1 MRIRFHG
8 GVDEVGRLGMFVEE
22 DNFRLLFDYGLSATD
37 PPKYPVEVPP
47 VDFLLLSH
55 SHLDHSGMVPWVAGR
70 YETPIL
76 ATIVTQ
82 RVSEVLFHDNVKVSE
97 LEGYPQMYGK
107 QEIKAAKLAFDKIKF
122 GEERNLGPF
131 ELKVHFAGH
140 IPGAAMFELRGNRTT
155 LFTGDINTRDT
166 HLISG
171 TKPVKCDNLIMEG
184 TYAGRN
190 HPKRVKL
197 EYEFLRKIDEVV
209 ARGGKVIIPAFAIG
223 RTQEIMLLLRHS
235 KHQIYVDGMG
245 NSITE
250 LYLNKPD
257 FIKSP
262 KELRKMKNKVKM
274 VRSFRGRKYA
284 LKGDVIITTSGM
296 LDGGPVL
303 SYLQKFKDSSKNAVL
318 LTGYQVEGTNGRLL
332 RDEKKIR
339 IQGVVQKVNC
349 EVDFFDFSAHS
360 GHKELVEFIH
370 GCEPEK
376 VILCHSDN
384 REAIADELKG
394 SYNFILP
401 KLMEEIEL

>member
-1 MRIRFHG
+1 
-8 GVDEVGRLGMFVEE
+8 
-22 DNFRLLFDYGLSATD
+22 
-37 PPKYPVEVPP
+37 
-47 VDFLLLSH
+47 
-55 SHLDHSGMVPWVAGR
+55 
-70 YETPIL
+70 
-76 ATIVTQ
+76 
-82 RVSEVLFHDNVKVSE
+82 
-97 LEGYPQMYGK
+97 
-107 QEIKAAKLAFDKIKF
+107 
-122 GEERNLGPF
+122 
-131 ELKVHFAGH
+131 
-140 IPGAAMFELRGNRTT
+140 
-155 LFTGDINTRDT
+155 
-166 HLISG
+166 
-171 TKPVKCDNLIMEG
+171 
-184 TYAGRN
+184 
-190 HPKRVKL
+190 VKL

-223 RTQEIMLLLRHS
+223 RTQEIMLILRHS

-245 NSITE
+245 NSITD

-262 KELRKMKNKVKM
+262 KDLRKMKNKVKM

-296 LDGGPVL
+296 MDGGPVL
-303 SYLQKFKDSSKNAVL
+303 SYLQKLKNSSKNAVL

-332 RDEKKIR
+332 MDEKKIR
-339 IQGVVQKVNC
+339 IQGVVQKVDC

-370 GCEPEK
+370 GCQPEK

-401 KLMEEIEL
+401 KLMEEIEI

>member
-8 GVDEVGRLGMFVEE
+8 GVDEVGRLGMFLEQ

-76 ATIVTQ
+76 STLMTQ
-82 RVSEVLFHDNVKVSE
+82 KVSEVLFDDNVKVSE

-107 QEIKAAKLAFDKIKF
+107 QEIRAAKLAFDKVKF
-122 GEERNLGPF
+122 GEERNIGPF

-155 LFTGDINTRDT
+155 LFTGDINTLDT

-190 HPKRVKL
+190 HPNRVKL
-197 EYEFLRKIDEVV
+197 EYEFLKKIDEVV

-223 RTQEIMLLLRHS
+223 RTQEIMLILRHS

-262 KELRKMKNKVKM
+262 KEMRKMKNKVKM

-284 LKGDVIITTSGM
+284 MNGDVIITTSGM

-303 SYLQKFKDSSKNAVL
+303 SYIQKFKSSSKNAIL

-339 IQGVVQKVNC
+339 IQGVAQRVDC

-384 REAIADELKG
+384 REAIAEELKG
-394 SYNFILP
+394 SYNICLP

>member
-47 VDFLLLSH
+47 VDMLLLSH
-55 SHLDHSGMVPWVAGR
+55 AHLDHSGMVPWVVGR
-70 YETPIL
+70 YESPIL
-76 ATIVTQ
+76 TTLMTQ
-82 RVSEVLFHDNVKVSE
+82 RVSEVLFEDNVKVSE
-97 LEGYPQMYGK
+97 MEGYPQMYGK
-107 QEIKAAKLAFDKIKF
+107 QEIKAAKHAFEKIKF
-122 GEERNLGPF
+122 GENRKIGPF
-131 ELKVHFAGH
+131 DIKVHYAGH
-140 IPGAAMFELRGNRTT
+140 IPGAAMFEISGKQTT
-155 LFTGDINTRDT
+155 LFTGDINTLNT
-166 HLISG
+166 HLLLG
-171 TKPVKCDNLIMEG
+171 TKPVKCDNLVMEG

-190 HPKRVKL
+190 HPKRLKL
-197 EYEFLRKIDEVV
+197 EYEFLKKIDEIV
-209 ARGGKVIIPAFAIG
+209 ARGGKVVVPAFAIG
-223 RTQEIMLLLRHS
+223 RTQEVMLILRNS

-257 FIKSP
+257 FIRSA
-262 KELRKMKNKVKM
+262 KELRKIKNRVKM

-284 LKGDVIITTSGM
+284 MKGDVIITTSGM

-303 SYLQKFKDSSKNAVL
+303 SYIQNLKDSSKNAIL

-332 RDEKKIR
+332 LDENKIR
-339 IQGVVQKVNC
+339 IQGVVQKINC

-370 GCEPEK
+370 GCEPKK

-384 REAIADELKG
+384 REAIAEELKG
-394 SYNFILP
+394 SYDFCLP

>member
-1 MRIRFHG
+1 
-8 GVDEVGRLGMFVEE
+8 
-22 DNFRLLFDYGLSATD
+22 
-37 PPKYPVEVPP
+37 
-47 VDFLLLSH
+47 
-55 SHLDHSGMVPWVAGR
+55 MVPWVAGR

-76 ATIVTQ
+76 STLMTQ
-82 RVSEVLFHDNVKVSE
+82 KVSEVLFDDNVKVSE

-107 QEIKAAKLAFDKIKF
+107 QEIRAAKLAFDKVKF
-122 GEERNLGPF
+122 GEERNIGPF

-155 LFTGDINTRDT
+155 LFTGDINTLDT

-190 HPKRVKL
+190 HPNRVKL
-197 EYEFLRKIDEVV
+197 EYEFLKKIDEVV

-223 RTQEIMLLLRHS
+223 RTQEIMLILRHS

-262 KELRKMKNKVKM
+262 KEMRKMKNKVKM

-284 LKGDVIITTSGM
+284 MNGDVIITTSGM

-303 SYLQKFKDSSKNAVL
+303 SYIQKFKSSSKNAIL

-339 IQGVVQKVNC
+339 IQGVAQRVDC

-384 REAIADELKG
+384 REAIAEELKG
-394 SYNFILP
+394 SYNICLP